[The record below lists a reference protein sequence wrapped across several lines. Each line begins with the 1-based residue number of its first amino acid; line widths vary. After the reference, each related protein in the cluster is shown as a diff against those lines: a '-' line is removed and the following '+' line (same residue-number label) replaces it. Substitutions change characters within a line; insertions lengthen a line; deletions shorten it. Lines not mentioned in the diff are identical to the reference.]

1 MRIIKDNQRMKYI
14 IGLFVMA
21 AMAAACNGN
30 GSKSPATKDSV
41 MAMEPE
47 EKQYDTSLVAN
58 RRDPVCRMPIKAG
71 IYDTA
76 HYNGA
81 VLGFCSSACKD
92 SFLVNPGAYTL
103 VLK

>member
-1 MRIIKDNQRMKYI
+1 MKYL
-14 IGLFVMA
+14 IGLFVIVA
-21 AMAAACNGN
+21 LAVACNGN
-30 GSKSPATKDSV
+30 STGNSTPVSKDSV

-47 EKQYDTSLVAN
+47 EKQYDTTLVAN

-76 HYNGA
+76 HYKGA

-92 SFLVNPGAYTL
+92 SFLVNPGGYTL
-103 VLK
+103 VMK